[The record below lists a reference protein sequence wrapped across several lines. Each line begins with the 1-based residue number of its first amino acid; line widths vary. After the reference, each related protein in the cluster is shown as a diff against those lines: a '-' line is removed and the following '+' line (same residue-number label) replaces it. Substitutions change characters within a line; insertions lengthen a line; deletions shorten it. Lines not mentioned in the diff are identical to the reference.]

1 MCCMIGL
8 KQIKGQ
14 RINPGLRLDISR
26 YCKLLTLNHNL
37 LTRHTQPLIYMNRSI
52 FQVWNP
58 NEWALPH
65 SHKQLKTMNVN
76 FGPQH
81 PAAHGVLRLILQL
94 NGEVIERMDPHI
106 GLLHRGSEKLIEDRT
121 YLQSLPYFDRFDYV
135 SMLSQEHAYCLAIE
149 KLNSSTNYNSTFS
162 YIRTIYDEI
171 TRILNHLLAVACHA
185 LDIGSMSSVFWAFEE
200 REKLMEFYER
210 VCGARMHAA
219 FYRPNS
225 VNLAAISNFLLE
237 DIVEFCRTFTTTLN
251 EMHNV
256 LTYNKI
262 WKQRLVGV
270 GTYACQTSINYGLT
284 GVMARCVGIK
294 RDLRLMQLETY
305 ASYYYLNFRSY
316 LGQHG
321 DSFDRFLIR
330 MNEMCESLNII
341 NQAINKVYFQPA
353 NIINKTQVSN
363 ILPHQVLTY
372 LNKNSWSQL
381 INKNSYNSMENL
393 IHHFKYW
400 SEGLSVAPGLTY
412 QAVES
417 PKGEFG
423 VTLLSDGSARPYKCK
438 VRSPAYHHLQL
449 TPAISKGHFL
459 ADLAALIGTVDIVF
473 GEIDR

>member
-1 MCCMIGL
+1 
-8 KQIKGQ
+8 
-14 RINPGLRLDISR
+14 
-26 YCKLLTLNHNL
+26 
-37 LTRHTQPLIYMNRSI
+37 MNRSI
-52 FQVWNP
+52 FQIWNP
-58 NEWALPH
+58 TEQALTQ
-65 SHKQLKTMNVN
+65 STKQIKTMNVN

-94 NGEVIERMDPHI
+94 NGEIIERLDPHI
-106 GLLHRGSEKLIEDRT
+106 GLLHRGSEKLMEDRT

-135 SMLSQEHAYCLAIE
+135 SMLAQEHAYCLGIE
-149 KLNSSTNYNSTFS
+149 KLLNTTNYNSTFS

-225 VNLAAISNFLLE
+225 INLNAISNFLLE
-237 DIVEFCRTFTTTLN
+237 DIIEFCRNFTTTLN

-262 WKQRLVGV
+262 WKQRLVNI
-270 GTYACQTSINYGLT
+270 GTYNYQTSINYGLT

-341 NQAINKVYFQPA
+341 NQAVNKVIFTLPTKIHKNQH
-353 NIINKTQVSN
+353 SN
-363 ILPHQVLTY
+363 ILPHNVLSY
-372 LNKNSWSQL
+372 LNKNLWNTT
-381 INKNSYNSMENL
+381 INKNAYNSMENL

-400 SEGLSVAPGLTY
+400 SEGINVNSGLTY

-423 VTLLSDGSARPYKCK
+423 VILLADGSANPYKCK

-449 TPAISKGHFL
+449 TPAVSKGHFL